1 MRRGDEKGTPTVS
14 LLGDRTL
21 VFVIRI
27 WQEPREIDDAA
38 AGWRGSIEAL
48 QDGRRRY
55 FTRLEEIPAFLAPY
69 IQTDPTPTSDTPS
82 ARPLFDRLRR
92 LTRRPRR

>member
-1 MRRGDEKGTPTVS
+1 MT

-38 AGWRGSIEAL
+38 PGWRGSIEAI
-48 QDGRRRY
+48 QDGKRRY
-55 FTRLEEIPAFLAPY
+55 FTRLEDIPPFLAPY
-69 IQTDPTPTSDTPS
+69 VQGDPTSPHESPPS
-82 ARPLFDRLRR
+82 RSWFERLRR